1 MKKKKS
7 KQTFQKFKQHTLI
20 ILKSLFSNQTAIDGA
35 RHYPW
40 WVALIFFVLSICL
53 PTIPV
58 ITSNYNVSGSAF
70 MEGQTKGF
78 DTYIAAL
85 VTDMKQKGVDLKV
98 EASDVTGQH
107 QLIDVNDSWKN
118 NYNDYSQDRQYVY
131 KNTNSNQIDFVAYYT
146 RLSGND
152 FAEFNSDIASRQYR
166 VGTDQLYVV
175 GDDTSTS
182 EGETVEIYTPNYILF
197 GLDNYVVQIF
207 NPNSITAFSNTSG
220 DYAHIDVGTS
230 IASFAPDIT
239 IPEVEGFIAPSTNDL
254 LADEEYVSTI
264 NENFR
269 NFFYQGYITNRNNS
283 TLYSTLLT
291 LGIYIV
297 LAFFMGLMIFLLTR
311 GKKNIMH
318 ILSFYVCQKI
328 NAWSML
334 CPAILGMILG
344 FIFPQF
350 AMVGFILFL
359 GVRIMFMSFRQLR
372 PVMR

>member
-1 MKKKKS
+1 
-7 KQTFQKFKQHTLI
+7 
-20 ILKSLFSNQTAIDGA
+20 
-35 RHYPW
+35 
-40 WVALIFFVLSICL
+40 
-53 PTIPV
+53 
-58 ITSNYNVSGSAF
+58 

-85 VTDMKQKGVDLKV
+85 VTDMKQNGVDLKV

-118 NYNDYSQDRQYVY
+118 YYNNYSQDRQYVY

-182 EGETVEIYTPNYILF
+182 EGETIEIYTPSYILF

-220 DYAHIDVGTS
+220 DYAHIEEGTS

-239 IPEVEGFIAPSTNDL
+239 IPEVEGFVAPSMNDL